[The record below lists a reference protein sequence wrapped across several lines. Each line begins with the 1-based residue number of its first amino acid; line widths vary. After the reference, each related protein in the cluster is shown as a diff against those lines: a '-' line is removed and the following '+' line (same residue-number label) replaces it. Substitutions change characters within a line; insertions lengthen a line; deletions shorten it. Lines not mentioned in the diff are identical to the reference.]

1 MVRSQGI
8 YAPSDSAS
16 PSIYQ
21 SSTFRGA
28 FCAELPPELRF
39 TTAAASTCFA
49 PNALVDRFDQDAVN
63 AVEDLGVVE
72 QELEQRR
79 IVVVTVK

>member
-1 MVRSQGI
+1 MVGSQGI
-8 YAPSDSAS
+8 FVPSDFAS
-16 PSIYQ
+16 PSRYP
-21 SSTFRGA
+21 SSTSRGA
-28 FCAELPPELRF
+28 FFAELPPELRF
-39 TTAAASTCFA
+39 MTSAASTCFA